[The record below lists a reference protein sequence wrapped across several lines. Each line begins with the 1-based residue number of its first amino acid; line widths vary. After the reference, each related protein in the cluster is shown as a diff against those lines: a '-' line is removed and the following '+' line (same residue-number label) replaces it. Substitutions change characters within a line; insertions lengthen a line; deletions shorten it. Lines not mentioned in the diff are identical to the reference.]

1 MKGMTHG
8 VLEYFSES
16 LQRHFLFTLQP
27 FAIKVLFLRAPSPPL
42 DLQCGLALLFESPFE
57 QRRVVWRSDCRYQVE
72 KTEADEEHGEDAEE
86 PFPRSLAKVSGLGG
100 CPRRHGGVVDDTWA
114 MAKDRKDR
122 SFMLKQV
129 PSDAITPK
137 RVD

>member
-1 MKGMTHG
+1 MEKRTHG
-8 VLEYFSES
+8 VLEDFSES
-16 LQRHFLFTLQP
+16 RQRHFSITLQP
-27 FAIKVLFLRAPSPPL
+27 FPIDVLFLRAPFPTL
-42 DLQCGLALLFESPFE
+42 DFQRQLALFFVSPFE
-57 QRRVVWRSDCRYQVE
+57 QRRVVWRCDCRYQVE
-72 KTEADEEHGEDAEE
+72 KTEADEERGEDAQE
-86 PFPRSLAKVSGLGG
+86 PFTWSLAKVSGLGG

-114 MAKDRKDR
+114 MSKDRDDR